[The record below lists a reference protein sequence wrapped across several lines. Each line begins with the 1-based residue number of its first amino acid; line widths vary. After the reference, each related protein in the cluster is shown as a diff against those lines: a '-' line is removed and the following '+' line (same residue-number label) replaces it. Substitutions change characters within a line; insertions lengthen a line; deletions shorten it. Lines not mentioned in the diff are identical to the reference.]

1 MARKSLPVNV
11 TRQLWAQCGGF
22 CQNPHCNK
30 PLFANIGDDVVSLV
44 NVAHII
50 GHGADGP
57 RSEHQ
62 LANAIE
68 RDGIDNLIMLCLDC
82 HKIVDEL
89 EARFSVELMQQWKH
103 DHASRIRSLFQ
114 IARFTDEQRL
124 LRAVND
130 LLDEN
135 HLIFTE
141 CGPYSA
147 AVVEGASG
155 DALVM
160 WRRRCLDTILP
171 NNKMI
176 VDLIETNKGNFAYP
190 WEVYTRMLMY
200 KLHAEAFQDN
210 CLSGKRVNDY
220 KQFPKEFDHFV
231 KTKLEISVPSL
242 DVIRNEELEYRRG
255 QIETY
260 INRFLKDHGSI
271 ARLQELNRATMV
283 VELNDGRS
291 LRVFVT
297 NTYYFTNHTLDRVL
311 EIDPSVDAIICSCPA
326 GEYVES
332 AKAECI
338 QQGIGLFMLG
348 EFMGAIRLEG
358 EAYLNFLVRAD
369 KEQRVRHLGRLI
381 TELRP
386 ALGVSV
392 YAFGSYLRRKVYND
406 IDLIIVYR
414 DAASKVGAG
423 ILEGEL
429 VRKLQAEG
437 GSVDITVASAAE
449 YASLTFDQD
458 NRTKVFPL
466 SPSR

>member
-1 MARKSLPVNV
+1 MTRKSLPVNV

-50 GHGADGP
+50 GHGSGGP
-57 RSEHQ
+57 RSEHH

-89 EARFSVELMQQWKH
+89 EARFPVEVMQQWKH
-103 DHASRIRSLFQ
+103 DQASRIRSLFQ
-114 IARFTDEQRL
+114 IPRFSDEHML
-124 LRAVND
+124 LRTVND
-130 LLDEN
+130 LLDKN

-147 AVVEGASG
+147 AVVEGESG
-155 DALVM
+155 DALIM

-176 VDLIETNKGNFAYP
+176 VDLIEANKGNFTYP
-190 WEVYTRMLMY
+190 WEVYARMLMY

-210 CLSGKRVNDY
+210 CLSGRKVNDY

-231 KTKLEISVPSL
+231 KTKLGIPVLSL
-242 DVIRNEELEYRRG
+242 DLIQNEELEYRRG

-260 INRFLKDHGSI
+260 INRFLNDHGSI
-271 ARLQELNRATMV
+271 ARLRGLNRATMV
-283 VELNDGRS
+283 VDLNDGRS

-297 NTYYFTNHTLDRVL
+297 NTYHFTNHTLDRVL
-311 EIDPSVDAIICSCPA
+311 EIDPSVNAIICSCPA
-326 GEYVES
+326 GQYVES

-338 QQGIGLFMLG
+338 QQGIGLFMLA

-369 KEQRVRHLGRLI
+369 KEQRVRDLGRLI
-381 TELRP
+381 AELRP
-386 ALGVSV
+386 APRVSV

-406 IDLIIVYR
+406 IDLIIIYR
-414 DAASKVGAG
+414 DAASRVGAG
-423 ILEGEL
+423 LLEGEL
-429 VRKLQAEG
+429 IRKLQTEG
-437 GSVDITVASAAE
+437 ESADITVASATE
-449 YASLTFDQD
+449 YAALTFDQD
-458 NRTKVFPL
+458 NRTKVFPV
-466 SPSR
+466 SPR

>member
-22 CQNPHCNK
+22 CQNPDCNK
-30 PLFANIGDDVVSLV
+30 LLFANISDDVVSLV

-50 GHGADGP
+50 GHGAYGP

-62 LANAIE
+62 LANAVE

-89 EARFSVELMQQWKH
+89 EARFPVEVMQQWKH
-103 DHASRIRSLFQ
+103 DHSSLIRSLFQ
-114 IARFTDEQRL
+114 IPRFADEQRL
-124 LRAVND
+124 LRSVND

-147 AVVEGASG
+147 AVVEGESG

-176 VDLIETNKGNFAYP
+176 VDLIEANKSNFAYP
-190 WEVYTRMLMY
+190 WEVYARMLMY
-200 KLHAEAFQDN
+200 KLHADAFQDN
-210 CLSGKRVNDY
+210 CLSGRKVNDY

-231 KTKLEISVPSL
+231 KTKLGIPVPSL
-242 DVIRNEELEYRRG
+242 EVIENQELEYRKG

-260 INRFLKDHGSI
+260 IKRFLNDHGAI

-283 VELNDGRS
+283 VDLNDGRS

-348 EFMGAIRLEG
+348 EFMGAIRLDG

-381 TELRP
+381 AELRP
-386 ALGVSV
+386 SPSVSV
-392 YAFGSYLRRKVYND
+392 YAFGSYLRRKLYND

-414 DAASKVGAG
+414 DAASKVGVG
-423 ILEGEL
+423 ILEGEII
-429 VRKLQAEG
+429 RKLQNEG
-437 GSVDITVASAAE
+437 VSADIIVASATE
-449 YASLTFDQD
+449 YATLTFDQD
-458 NRTKVFPL
+458 NRTKVFPV